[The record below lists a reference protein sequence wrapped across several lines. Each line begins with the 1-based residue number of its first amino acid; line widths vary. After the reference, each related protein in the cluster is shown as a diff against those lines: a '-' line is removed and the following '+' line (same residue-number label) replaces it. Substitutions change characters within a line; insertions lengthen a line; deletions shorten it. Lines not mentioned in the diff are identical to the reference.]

1 MNAAIL
7 QRENEIERAVLDFTQ
22 PGEDYKP
29 VALAEQ
35 VAADRGDADWTV
47 DAVLAA
53 IWRLISEGR
62 LVLSQQRTLRRR
74 S

>member
-7 QRENEIERAVLDFTQ
+7 QKENEIERAVLDTAQ

-29 VALAEQ
+29 LDLVERVTAN
-35 VAADRGDADWTV
+35 RGNADWNR
-47 DAVLAA
+47 DLVLEA
-53 IWRLISEGR
+53 IWRLISEGK
-62 LVLSQQRTLRRR
+62 LLLSQQRTLRRK

>member
-7 QRENEIERAVLDFTQ
+7 QKENEIERAVMDIAQ

-29 VALAEQ
+29 LDLVDR
-35 VAADRGDADWTV
+35 VAANRGNGDWNR
-47 DAVLAA
+47 DLVLEA
-53 IWRLISEGR
+53 IWRLISEGK
-62 LVLSQQRTLRRR
+62 LLLSQQRTLRRK

>member
-7 QRENEIERAVLDFTQ
+7 QKESEIEKAVLDAAR

-29 VALAEQ
+29 LELVEQ
-35 VAADRGDADWTV
+35 VAGRGSADWNR
-47 DAVLAA
+47 DLVLEA
-53 IWRLISEGR
+53 IWRLISEGK
-62 LVLSQQRTLRRR
+62 LLLSQQRTLRRK

>member
-7 QRENEIERAVLDFTQ
+7 QKENEIEKAVMDIAQ

-29 VALAEQ
+29 LELVERVASN
-35 VAADRGDADWTV
+35 RGNADWNR
-47 DAVLAA
+47 DLVLEA
-53 IWRLISEGR
+53 IWRLISEGK
-62 LVLSQQRTLRRR
+62 LLLSQQRTLRRK

>member
-7 QRENEIERAVLDFTQ
+7 QRETEIERAVLDVAQ

-29 VALAEQ
+29 LALAEQ
-35 VAADRGDADWTV
+35 VAAGRGNADWTQ

-53 IWRLISEGR
+53 IWRLISEGK
-62 LVLSQQRTLRRR
+62 LVLSQQRMLRRKA
-74 S
+74 

>member
-7 QRENEIERAVLDFTQ
+7 QKENEIERAVMDIAQ

-29 VALAEQ
+29 LDLVDR
-35 VAADRGDADWTV
+35 VAANRGNDDWNR
-47 DAVLAA
+47 DLVLEA
-53 IWRLISEGR
+53 IWRLISEGK
-62 LVLSQQRTLRRR
+62 LLLSQQRTLRRK

>member
-7 QRENEIERAVLDFTQ
+7 QKETEIEKAVLDVAQ

-29 VALAEQ
+29 LTLAEQ
-35 VAADRGDADWTV
+35 VADRGNAGWTQ

-53 IWRLISEGR
+53 IWRLISEGK
-62 LVLSQQRTLRRR
+62 LVLSQQRMLRRK

>member
-7 QRENEIERAVLDFTQ
+7 QKETEIEKAVLDVTQ

-29 VALAEQ
+29 LALAEQ
-35 VAADRGDADWTV
+35 VAAGRGNADWTQDV
-47 DAVLAA
+47 VLAA
-53 IWRLISEGR
+53 IWRLISEGK
-62 LVLSQQRTLRRR
+62 LALSQQRTLRRK